1 MKRKD
6 IIIISLF
13 FIIVLSVAVPNVF
26 IFYDKTKN
34 ASGNFEI
41 SMQGINVSDIEIN
54 NQIQKGNINFM
65 TLAKNSSNILEAN
78 WAIDYTG
85 FSDPN
90 DFVVITYEKQQSV
103 LKILCTLNN
112 PDEIIDLDLTI
123 LFNANYNNYSFK
135 SNSGPGNIKINTHTI
150 NFSIFEVKASS
161 GNVDVQL
168 NKSSFYSDFK
178 ISTTS
183 GDINLILDHL
193 IFSKNFLSTTGSGFQ
208 VFDIWNIRF
217 KTYSNFNVS
226 ALSGRIKVKWAN
238 HFNKSHNVNINLN
251 SPNDVYI
258 KMWTPMEITKFDIF
272 YEAFNGTTQFS
283 KTAGHFEE
291 VGFNRWH
298 SYNINQSGVDFCNIS
313 AITTYGHVH
322 VFIVDCFKWQRF
334 CSHIDPWPY
343 NVHTSGENIIP
354 KKDHNVTTIQ
364 FYNMKYIYLDR
375 LKYLD
380 ISFELLPNASQN
392 IVHLVWDMT
401 YQHATGVGVGSIKVL
416 FLNKTEGNTLKVYFN
431 LEYELDKILPTF
443 INYNITAFIH
453 PNYSFSNYTI

>member
-1 MKRKD
+1 MEKRGK
-6 IIIISLF
+6 IIIALI
-13 FIIVLSVAVPNVF
+13 FIVGLSVTGINVF
-26 IFYDKTKN
+26 IFYERSKEG
-34 ASGNFEI
+34 SGYYEI
-41 SMQGINVSDIEIN
+41 SKEGITISEIEIDN
-54 NQIQKGNINFM
+54 HIQKGDVNFM
-65 TLAKNSSNILEAN
+65 TLPKDSSNILEAN

-226 ALSGRIKVKWAN
+226 ALSGRIKVKW
-238 HFNKSHNVNINLN
+238 
-251 SPNDVYI
+251 PNDVYI

>member
-1 MKRKD
+1 MEKRGK
-6 IIIISLF
+6 IIIALI
-13 FIIVLSVAVPNVF
+13 FIVGLSVTGINVF
-26 IFYDKTKN
+26 IFYERSKEG
-34 ASGNFEI
+34 SGYYEI
-41 SMQGINVSDIEIN
+41 SKEGITISEIEIDN
-54 NQIQKGNINFM
+54 HIQKGDVNFM
-65 TLAKNSSNILEAN
+65 TLPKDSSNILEAN

-283 KTAGHFEE
+283 KTAGHLI
-291 VGFNRWH
+291 VGIPITL
-298 SYNINQSGVDFCNIS
+298 INQ
-313 AITTYGHVH
+313 A
-322 VFIVDCFKWQRF
+322 
-334 CSHIDPWPY
+334 
-343 NVHTSGENIIP
+343 
-354 KKDHNVTTIQ
+354 
-364 FYNMKYIYLDR
+364 
-375 LKYLD
+375 
-380 ISFELLPNASQN
+380 
-392 IVHLVWDMT
+392 
-401 YQHATGVGVGSIKVL
+401 
-416 FLNKTEGNTLKVYFN
+416 
-431 LEYELDKILPTF
+431 
-443 INYNITAFIH
+443 
-453 PNYSFSNYTI
+453 